1 MAKYFLLTYCYLAFV
16 FTGFSQGTF
25 YEFIPLDFPQVRFTG
40 VISTDSC
47 YYVTGDFVDTITPTR
62 VGIHFAKLD
71 LDGEVLFYKTIKHP
85 NRIYASFSNDFV
97 RSLDGN
103 FIDACSWGDSI
114 TRANVF
120 KYSPQG
126 DTLLVKEVYNLT
138 YPLNYYITATGG
150 VVHGT
155 NGKSAIGLTHDAG
168 NSSDVSLLV
177 IDSLFNTV
185 FYKAYGVSNFSD
197 VSHSVA
203 LDDDGGYIVGA
214 ERYIPGTISN
224 YVNRTYIFKTDSL
237 GGLLWEYLSPQGELW
252 DKAATVL
259 KAPDGGLVVASG
271 IGEEVQVNPNGLAYI
286 FWDPVIFK
294 LDTAQNLEWSTLLR
308 SGVSSPLNEIVD
320 MVNTNEGDL
329 VILGN
334 TGRDNPPLEY
344 GRGVTIAKISST
356 GDSLWARYY
365 ILLGGVDYDIRP
377 YDLDNTSDGGF
388 ILAGVDASNVTTT
401 IPGWIMK
408 VDEYGCLIP
417 GCHLIDD
424 TTTVTGNKI
433 MPISKLV
440 IYPNPAIDFLNFQLQ
455 NPAVVQGAFFRVLDM
470 EGRLV
475 REYGQLD
482 VSAVFS
488 IPVRG
493 WPMGVYFLQ
502 YWENGDLKQ
511 SERFVVGK

>member
-1 MAKYFLLTYCYLAFV
+1 
-16 FTGFSQGTF
+16 
-25 YEFIPLDFPQVRFTG
+25 
-40 VISTDSC
+40 
-47 YYVTGDFVDTITPTR
+47 
-62 VGIHFAKLD
+62 
-71 LDGEVLFYKTIKHP
+71 
-85 NRIYASFSNDFV
+85 
-97 RSLDGN
+97 
-103 FIDACSWGDSI
+103 
-114 TRANVF
+114 
-120 KYSPQG
+120 
-126 DTLLVKEVYNLT
+126 
-138 YPLNYYITATGG
+138 
-150 VVHGT
+150 
-155 NGKSAIGLTHDAG
+155 
-168 NSSDVSLLV
+168 
-177 IDSLFNTV
+177 
-185 FYKAYGVSNFSD
+185 
-197 VSHSVA
+197 
-203 LDDDGGYIVGA
+203 
-214 ERYIPGTISN
+214 
-224 YVNRTYIFKTDSL
+224 L